1 MGHALGRSGGLT
13 VRCSRQEGGRSRPS
27 ERQARPKPASAV
39 GGQSIG
45 AQRATRL
52 PRSLS
57 CSRGGRGQP
66 HRDAGRPG
74 ARGSPQAAA
83 PPVTP
88 LFAASSARC
97 RRTVPQQLERL
108 PRAPAQSHGHRG
120 RTRRSRAAP
129 WPRRLHQGSNHH
141 LPPARAAAP
150 RSTMCAA
157 LDPRGSEASWL
168 GGLRARER
176 GAARARLIKEGWLRT
191 PCGRRAAGAVPSPVP
206 SLGTSRPR
214 PWEPG
219 NVARERTWRS
229 PGAASLPR
237 RLLSV
242 GRASSADGLL
252 PRKAQGKADR

>member
-1 MGHALGRSGGLT
+1 VGHALGRSGGLT
-13 VRCSRQEGGRSRPS
+13 VRCARQEGGRSRPS

-52 PRSLS
+52 TRSLS

-66 HRDAGRPG
+66 HRDGRPG
-74 ARGSPQAAA
+74 ARGSPQAEA

-88 LFAASSARC
+88 LLAASSARC
-97 RRTVPQQLERL
+97 RRTVSQQLEWL

-129 WPRRLHQGSNHH
+129 WPRRLHLGSNHH
-141 LPPARAAAP
+141 LLPARATAP
-150 RSTMCAA
+150 RSTQCAA
-157 LDPRGSEASWL
+157 LDPRRSEVGWS

-176 GAARARLIKEGWLRT
+176 GAARARLIEEGWLRT
-191 PCGRRAAGAVPSPVP
+191 PCGRRAASAAPSPVP
-206 SLGTSRPR
+206 ILGTSRPR

-219 NVARERTWRS
+219 NEAGVRDWRS
-229 PGAASLPR
+229 PGAASAHARELH
-237 RLLSV
+237 
-242 GRASSADGLL
+242 SSAREGWSQ
-252 PRKAQGKADR
+252 KARH